1 MAKQNVRPM
10 PALDETVILLV
21 FKAQ

>member
-1 MAKQNVRPM
+1 MAQQNVRPM